1 VILTII
7 AFILVLGILIIAHES
22 GHFVAA
28 KLSKIK
34 VLEFAVGFPP
44 RLLSFR
50 KKETKYTIGAL
61 PLGGYVKMLGE
72 EDVSQDPRSFGRAKP
87 WKRLMVS
94 IAGVIM
100 NVVLAW
106 IILTI
111 GFAVGMSSIATD
123 PASIPGKVLK
133 SEVVLAGIEKDSAAE
148 KADLK
153 AGDIL
158 ESGSIN
164 GAVTKFLT
172 SAQFDA
178 YSSQNVG
185 KTVGLVVKRDNNE
198 LTKTI
203 TFSGQK
209 DEALGVAIADNTV
222 IRVVWY
228 RAPIVALRETYS
240 ILKVTAQFFQDFVH
254 TIFKTGK
261 VSQNV
266 GGPVAIYVYTGMAVK
281 AGWMIFIQ
289 YVALLSINLAFIN
302 ILPFPALDGGRALF
316 IILESI
322 FRRRV
327 VKEEIENIIHFAGFI
342 VLMLLV
348 ILITYRDVIHYII
361 H

>member
-1 VILTII
+1 MLLTAL
-7 AFILVLGILIIAHES
+7 AFILVLGILIIAHEL

-28 KLSKIK
+28 KLSGVK

-44 RLLSFR
+44 RLLSFK
-50 KKETKYTIGAL
+50 KKETQYTIGAL

-87 WKRLMVS
+87 WKRLIIS
-94 IAGVIM
+94 IAGVAM

-111 GFAVGMSSIATD
+111 GFSVGMSSIATD
-123 PASIPGKVLK
+123 SASIPGKIIK

-153 AGDIL
+153 AGDVL

-164 GAVTKFLT
+164 GAVTKFT
-172 SAQFDA
+172 NSAQFDS
-178 YSSQNVG
+178 YSSDNAG
-185 KTVGLVVKRDNNE
+185 KTIDLVVKRNNDE
-198 LTKTI
+198 LTKSI
-203 TFSGQK
+203 AFSGQK
-209 DEALGVAIADNTV
+209 DEALGVALADNIV
-222 IRVVWY
+222 VRVPWY
-228 RAPIVALRETYS
+228 KAPIVALRETYS

-254 TIFKTGK
+254 QIFTHGT

-289 YVALLSINLAFIN
+289 YIALLSINLAFIN

-327 VKEEIENIIHFAGFI
+327 VKEEIENIIHLAGFV
-342 VLMLLV
+342 VLILLV
-348 ILITYRDVIHYII
+348 ILITYRDVLHYII